1 MGRARAP
8 FAASC
13 FKKGACWTDGDSMMI
28 GMEEKENEADPRK
41 FFVARE
47 G

>member
-1 MGRARAP
+1 MGRVRAP

-28 GMEEKENEADPRK
+28 DMEEKNNEADPEK
-41 FFVARE
+41 VFVARE